1 MGRAEEALTVAR
13 EMFEHNRLD
22 YAVSRL
28 YYACFYAASALL
40 LLEGLK
46 SRKHKGI
53 LTLLHSHWIRTGRLP
68 QQAGRFYRDM
78 MDARHDADY
87 EDMPRFTPGD
97 VEKWLTEARG
107 FIDEVKKRIEEL
119 TQGQSSSPTV

>member
-13 EMFEHNRLD
+13 EMLEHNRLD

-28 YYACFYAASALL
+28 YYACFYAAAALL

-53 LTLLHSHWIRTGRLP
+53 LNLLYSH
-68 QQAGRFYRDM
+68 
-78 MDARHDADY
+78 
-87 EDMPRFTPGD
+87 
-97 VEKWLTEARG
+97 
-107 FIDEVKKRIEEL
+107 
-119 TQGQSSSPTV
+119 